1 VLFVFAARLERW
13 NKFMRTSA
21 LSPKNLW
28 LVLLVSLSF
37 LMGVQVVRVFVNTMV
52 YAFGERFGQT
62 LAAVPALLVF
72 LSPFLVLLL
81 AKALTPRRLLFI
93 GVGGLAVVRLLMQIS
108 RDINLNM
115 ILSGLAV
122 ILALIG
128 LVAALHWLSS
138 TDAARRKAFAQGI
151 VIGLIVEIGLHG
163 AFLTWDYVWQ
173 SGIVPLL
180 TALVVSGGALFA
192 LWQLR
197 ADLPDQPAQEPAFGA
212 LRPLIALGAFFMLEL
227 LFLQNMAFVTSSGL
241 TSLEVGL
248 VVVLI
253 GNAIGLWMLDWFP
266 AQSVIIRVLGVLLLT
281 VAAALLPITSGG
293 LVIVL
298 VLVGQAVAIGLL
310 PSMLGG
316 LTPDAPRPGI
326 SRTTTAVGLA
336 SLLFALLA
344 ILYYI
349 SGLITLPFAYTM
361 LPPVAGIALLLAA
374 FAPAI
379 PTSSAPNWRLIAL
392 PLALLLVPL
401 ALYVTRPA
409 LPTSTENADSFRM
422 VDYNIHQGI
431 NYSGWVD
438 LEAVAQVI
446 EAENPA
452 LINLQE
458 ISRGWL
464 IAGSVDNAEWL
475 SRRLNMPFVYAP
487 GHDYQFGNMIL
498 SRLPILDWS
507 WERLPLKDVP
517 LGRALIRATLDLG
530 AGRTLNV
537 INTHL
542 SAYATTESRIPQVEA
557 VLANWNGAPYTL
569 ISGDMNAHPED
580 GDTALFAQAGLTSAQ
595 DVAGDPAALTFSSA
609 DQYER
614 IDYIYGT
621 SELSFADFVITPTQA
636 SDHLPLAVTVSV
648 R

>member
-1 VLFVFAARLERW
+1 
-13 NKFMRTSA
+13 MR
-21 LSPKNLW
+21 KNLW
-28 LVLLVSLSF
+28 LLILVALSI
-37 LMGVQVVRVFVNTMV
+37 LMGVQVVRVFVNTLV

-62 LAAVPALLVF
+62 LAAVPALFVF

-81 AKALTPRRLLFI
+81 ARLTSPRNLLLV
-93 GVGGLAVVRLLMQIS
+93 GVGGLAIVRLIMQIS
-108 RDINLNM
+108 RDINANM
-115 ILSGLAV
+115 IFAGLAIV
-122 ILALIG
+122 LALIG

-138 TDAARRKAFAQGI
+138 TDAARRKVFAQGI
-151 VIGLIVEIGLHG
+151 VLGLILEIAVHG

-173 SGIVPLL
+173 PGIVPLI
-180 TALVVSGGALFA
+180 TALVVSGLALVA

-197 ADLPDQPAQEPAFGA
+197 GEAHPDQEPSFGA
-212 LRPLIALGAFFMLEL
+212 VRPLIALGAFFMLEL

-253 GNAIGLWMLDWFP
+253 GNALGLWMLDWFP
-266 AQSVIIRVLGVLLLT
+266 AQSVIVRVIGVVILT
-281 VAAALLPITSGG
+281 VSAALLPIMSGL

-298 VLVGQAVAIGLL
+298 VIVGQGIALGLL

-316 LTPDAPRPGI
+316 LTNAAPRTGI
-326 SRTTTAVGLA
+326 SRTTTAVSLG
-336 SLLFALLA
+336 SLLFALLT

-349 SGLITLPFAYTM
+349 SGLITLPFTYTL
-361 LPPVAGIALLLAA
+361 LPPVAGIAMLLAA
-374 FAPAI
+374 FTPAV
-379 PTSSAPNWRLIAL
+379 PSTSKSPNWRLLAV
-392 PLALLLVPL
+392 PAALLIVPL
-401 ALYVTRPA
+401 ALYVTRPT
-409 LPTSTENADSFRM
+409 LPTSTENTDSFRM
-422 VDYNIHQGI
+422 VNYNIHQGI
-431 NYSGWVD
+431 SYWGWVD

-446 EAENPA
+446 EAQNPS
-452 LINLQE
+452 LVNLQE

-498 SRLPILDWS
+498 SRLPIVDWS

-530 AGRTLNV
+530 EGRTLNV

-557 VLANWNGAPYTL
+557 LLANWNNAPYTL

-580 GDTALFAQAGLTSAQ
+580 ADTAMFAAAGLTSAQ
-595 DVAGDPAALTFSSA
+595 DVAGDPTALTFSSA
-609 DQYER
+609 DPYER
-614 IDYIYGT
+614 IDYIYAT
-621 SELSFADFVITPTQA
+621 AELSFADFVIPQTQA
-636 SDHLPLAVTVSV
+636 SDHLPLAVTVIT